1 MQSAIHEGYEYQDY
15 FSVSIILQLML
26 QRKDAEIIVD
36 RKDFN
41 GDKFDDL
48 KVKLSNGLS
57 ILTRK
62 VPITLQKVT
71 CQMEMD
77 MILRYT
83 IFLHLGKREKNP
95 KIILR

>member
-41 GDKFDDL
+41 GDKFDDY
-48 KVKLSNGLS
+48 KWA
-57 ILTRK
+57 
-62 VPITLQKVT
+62 
-71 CQMEMD
+71 
-77 MILRYT
+77 
-83 IFLHLGKREKNP
+83 NP
-95 KIILR
+95 KYCTKERHPL